1 MATLVLKSS
10 NALDASVEALEFTL
24 YKQRVVA
31 DGGFIAN
38 EAAVKA
44 AFQYC
49 FDNNLTESE
58 VFSATSASWG
68 VKLEAGK
75 PKKLYSLFNESGDID
90 VTVATPASINYNT
103 TSFSVP
109 VIELKASSS
118 NGLKTL
124 GTANNVKSSGLCIIA
139 RAPILA
145 SGSAYGAVGTFALGE
160 LSNLTP
166 SVSAGETL
174 DKRMNTEFYI
184 RSANT
189 ETADTWR
196 YLAYGYGSQGNIET
210 SASELINASVWNK
223 TSTFLQ
229 AGLMQLYKD
238 GAVLKQDTTVLEK
251 TWINDLYFNIG
262 RSRNAATTTVDYASP
277 LYGYVAEAWCLV
289 NTTAEKMRILS
300 LRSSQLYADA

>member
-10 NALDASVEALEFTL
+10 NALDASVEALELTL

-58 VFSATSASWG
+58 VFSATSANWG

-90 VTVATPASINYNT
+90 VTIGTPASINYNT
-103 TSFSVP
+103 TSFSIP

-118 NGLKTL
+118 NGLKTI
-124 GTANNVKSSGLCIIA
+124 GTANNVRTSGLCIIA
-139 RAPILA
+139 RAPMLA
-145 SGSAYGAVGTFALGE
+145 SGSSYGTNSTFTLGE
-160 LSNLTP
+160 ISNLTN
-166 SVSAGETL
+166 STSAGESL
-174 DKRMNTEFYI
+174 DKRMNTQFYT
-184 RSANT
+184 RTANT
-189 ETADTWR
+189 ELANTWR
-196 YLAYGYGSQGNIET
+196 YLAYGYGTQGNIET
-210 SASELINASVWNK
+210 TASELADATVWNR

-238 GAVLKQDTTVLEK
+238 GSVLKQDTSVNEK

-262 RSRNAATTTVDYASP
+262 RARSAAVANLDYSSP

-300 LRSSQLYADA
+300 LRASQVYGP

>member
-1 MATLVLKSS
+1 MPTLVLKSS
-10 NALDASVEALEFTL
+10 NALDASVEPLEFTL
-24 YKQRVVA
+24 YKQRVIA

-38 EAAVKA
+38 EAAVKS

-75 PKKLYSLFNESGDID
+75 PKKLYTLFGEAGDID
-90 VTVATPASINYNT
+90 VTIGIPASINYNT
-103 TSFSVP
+103 SLFNVP
-109 VIELKASSS
+109 VIELKASSQ
-118 NGLKTL
+118 NGLKTI
-124 GTANNVKSSGLCIIA
+124 GAANNVKTSGLCIISKS
-139 RAPILA
+139 PILA
-145 SGSAYGAVGTFALGE
+145 SGSSYGGVNSFALGE

-166 SVSAGETL
+166 SSSAGESL
-174 DKRMNTEFYI
+174 DKRMNTEFYL
-184 RSANT
+184 RTSNAELSN
-189 ETADTWR
+189 TWR

-210 SASELINASVWNK
+210 TSAELSDASVWNR
-223 TSTFLQ
+223 TSTYLQ

-251 TWINDLYFNIG
+251 IWINDLYFNIG
-262 RSRNAATTTVDYASP
+262 RSRNSGVANLDYSSP
-277 LYGYVAEAWCLV
+277 FYGYIAEAWCLV

-300 LRSSQLYADA
+300 LRSSQLYATV

>member
-24 YKQRVVA
+24 YKQRVIA

-38 EAAVKA
+38 EVAVKA

-75 PKKLYSLFNESGDID
+75 PKKLYSLFSEAGDID
-90 VTVATPASINYNT
+90 VTIGAPTSINYNT
-103 TSFSVP
+103 TTFPVP
-109 VIELKASSS
+109 VIELKAASS

-124 GTANNVKSSGLCIIA
+124 GTANNVKTSGLCIIA

-145 SGSAYGAVGTFALGE
+145 SGAAYGSTGTFALGE

-189 ETADTWR
+189 EIANTWR
-196 YLAYGYGSQGNIET
+196 HLAYGYGSQGNIET
-210 SASELINASVWNK
+210 TAAELINASVWNK

>member
-24 YKQRVVA
+24 YKQRVLA
-31 DGGFIAN
+31 DGGIIAN
-38 EAAVKA
+38 ETAVKA

-58 VFSATSASWG
+58 VFSATSANWG

-75 PKKLYSLFNESGDID
+75 PKKLYTLFGEAGDID
-90 VTVATPASINYNT
+90 ITVGTPASINYNT
-103 TSFSVP
+103 TSFSIP
-109 VIELKASSS
+109 VIELKAASS
-118 NGLKTL
+118 NGLKTI

-145 SGSAYGAVGTFALGE
+145 NGSAYGTVGTFALGE

-184 RSANT
+184 RSAST
-189 ETADTWR
+189 EVANTWR

-210 SASELINASVWNK
+210 TAAELSDASVWNR
-223 TSTFLQ
+223 TSTYLQ

-262 RSRNAATTTVDYASP
+262 RSRNAGVTSLDYSSP
-277 LYGYVAEAWCLV
+277 FYGYIAEAWCLV
-289 NTTAEKMRILS
+289 NTTNEKMRILS
-300 LRSSQLYADA
+300 LRSSQLYAAV

>member
-10 NALDASVEALEFTL
+10 NALDASVEALELTL

-58 VFSATSASWG
+58 VFSATSANWG

-90 VTVATPASINYNT
+90 VTIGTPASINYNT
-103 TSFSVP
+103 TSFSIP

-118 NGLKTL
+118 NGLKTI
-124 GTANNVKSSGLCIIA
+124 GTANNVRTSGLCIIA

-145 SGSAYGAVGTFALGE
+145 SGSAYGTVGTFALGE

-189 ETADTWR
+189 EIANTWR
-196 YLAYGYGSQGNIET
+196 HLAYGYGSQGNIET
-210 SASELINASVWNK
+210 TAAELSDASVWNR
-223 TSTFLQ
+223 TSTYLQ

-238 GAVLKQDTTVLEK
+238 GALLKQDNTVNEK

-262 RSRNAATTTVDYASP
+262 RSRNAGITGLDYSSP

-289 NTTAEKMRILS
+289 NTTAEKMRALS
-300 LRSSQLYADA
+300 SRASQIYATV